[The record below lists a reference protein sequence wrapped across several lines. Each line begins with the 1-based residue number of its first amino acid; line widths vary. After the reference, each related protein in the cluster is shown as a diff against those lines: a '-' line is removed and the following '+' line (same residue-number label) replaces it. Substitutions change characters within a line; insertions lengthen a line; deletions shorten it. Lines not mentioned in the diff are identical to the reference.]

1 MKQRRISIK
10 EILRN
15 KVNRFH
21 TEKEERERNCK
32 LAENILSTDCYV
44 EVLPNKIPKRYYK
57 FIKTE
62 LSDLA
67 KFFAILDKKESK
79 ITIVLKFNNHREF
92 YFFEEIKR
100 KNFLKYYEINKELI
114 KIKPVSLSGLN

>member
-1 MKQRRISIK
+1 MKQRRKSLR
-10 EILRN
+10 EFLRN

-21 TEKEERERNCK
+21 IEKEEREKNCK
-32 LAENILSTDCYV
+32 LAKNVLSTDCYV

-67 KFFAILDKKESK
+67 RFFAILDKKESK
-79 ITIVLKFNNHREF
+79 ITIIIKFNRHKEY
-92 YFFEEIKR
+92 YFFEEVKR
-100 KNFLKYYEINKELI
+100 KNFIKYYEIKKELI
-114 KIKPVSLSGLN
+114 KIKPLSLSGLN